1 MEDPVLWL
9 NHDIIALVML
19 AAGDGQ
25 WASVCGE
32 ENLESKKHLCMAMEY
47 IEDGDCA
54 NMLKNIGPFPHVRY
68 TS

>member
-1 MEDPVLWL
+1 MNFRPTNVLWL

-32 ENLESKKHLCMAMEY
+32 ENLESKKHLYMAME
-47 IEDGDCA
+47 
-54 NMLKNIGPFPHVRY
+54 
-68 TS
+68 

>member
-1 MEDPVLWL
+1 MFVQHQP
-9 NHDIIALVML
+9 
-19 AAGDGQ
+19 GDGQ
-25 WASVCGE
+25 GASVCGE